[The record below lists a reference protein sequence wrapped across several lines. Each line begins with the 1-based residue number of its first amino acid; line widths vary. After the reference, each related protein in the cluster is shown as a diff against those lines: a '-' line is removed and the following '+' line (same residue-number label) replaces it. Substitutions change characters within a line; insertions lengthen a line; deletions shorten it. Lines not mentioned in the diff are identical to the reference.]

1 MFVAQETLSS
11 VPYSEVIST
20 RKVRAE
26 SGTLYLELKCGN
38 LFQQRV
44 ARLQTD
50 QAHEITRLIRQY
62 MSLHRREY
70 PQQTLFWVNKPNP
83 TSTLAARP
91 ELFTAA
97 ANNRPS
103 LRKILQISR
112 GHCLPLQ
119 NGCCKCCGA
128 RSSHRAVAD
137 AARSPTMG

>member
-70 PQQTLFWVNKPNP
+70 PLCSLYKPNLRVIKSYYAQGYTP
-83 TSTLAARP
+83 PIAFSEST
-91 ELFTAA
+91 
-97 ANNRPS
+97 
-103 LRKILQISR
+103 
-112 GHCLPLQ
+112 
-119 NGCCKCCGA
+119 
-128 RSSHRAVAD
+128 
-137 AARSPTMG
+137 